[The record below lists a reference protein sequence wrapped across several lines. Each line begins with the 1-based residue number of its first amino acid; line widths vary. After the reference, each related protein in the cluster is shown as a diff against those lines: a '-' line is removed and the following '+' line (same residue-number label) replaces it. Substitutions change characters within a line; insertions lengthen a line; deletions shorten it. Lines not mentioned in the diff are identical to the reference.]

1 MKKILIPAGKVLAG
15 LLALV
20 MLSLA
25 YHQIFVVPKEVRM
38 ACNKVALDWMNKRSA
53 SASFY
58 SISNRD
64 ADYKFSYDACF
75 HSHGLQPER

>member
-1 MKKILIPAGKVLAG
+1 MKKILIPAGKVLTG

-20 MLSLA
+20 VLAFA
-25 YHQIFVVPKEVRM
+25 YHQMVVVPKEVRT
-38 ACNKVALDWMNKRSA
+38 ACNKVALDWVNKRST
-53 SASFY
+53 SPSFY
-58 SISNRD
+58 SISDRD